1 MTEALSAAMS
11 LQARPGKHNMASAA
25 FEELRAARREGR
37 TTAHSEVSFN
47 DLVDTLNPLQ
57 HIPVISE
64 IYRSLTGDTI
74 SPQARVAGG
83 TLYGGPLGLVASI
96 VSLAIAGNGE
106 DGVGDRVFASLT
118 GGAAEKPAAAEPQIA
133 LVSADTGP
141 QETASLAASEPPPA
155 APRPALPTLESAQQP
170 LPRLSSE
177 AFTALIG
184 SFGDPVSGTAD
195 ENEDTGLRPPG
206 DLASA
211 MQQALDKYDALKSGR
226 TGAGPATIR

>member
-1 MTEALSAAMS
+1 MTEALSAADP
-11 LQARPGKHNMASAA
+11 LHARPGKHNMATDA
-25 FEELRAARREGR
+25 FEALRTARRDGQ
-37 TTAHSEVSFN
+37 TAPRSEVSFN

-96 VSLAIAGNGE
+96 VSLAVAGNGD
-106 DGVGDRVFASLT
+106 DGVGDQLFASLT
-118 GGAAEKPAAAEPQIA
+118 GGADEKAAPAEPRIA
-133 LVSADTGP
+133 LATIATGP
-141 QETASLAASEPPPA
+141 QETGSLAPQPASEPQPAA

-184 SFGDPVSGTAD
+184 SFAGPLSGSGD
-195 ENEDTGLRPPG
+195 EDASLRAPG
-206 DLASA
+206 DLAGA
-211 MQQALDKYDALKSGR
+211 MQQALDKYDALKSDRPGSR
-226 TGAGPATIR
+226 